1 MSQYFTHYT
10 DVVLS
15 LVGFGL
21 FAFVFI
27 GWIFFTGLKQN
38 REAYKKIAQEILTDG
53 ELS

>member
-10 DVVLS
+10 DVYLS

-27 GWIFFTGLKQN
+27 GWVLFTGMKQN
-38 REAYKKIAQEILTDG
+38 REIYKKIAQDILTDG
-53 ELS
+53 EVR